1 MNEPPANG
9 PGDAQQALAAV
20 ARDGRTR
27 LLAGLIRRAGGDF
40 ERAEDALSDA
50 FAAAL
55 TRWPEDGVPREPG
68 AWLAT
73 VAARRLAEGARADVR
88 ARDAADQVATDEEG
102 EDDVVRDARIDFGG
116 DDDGLRLVF
125 TCCHPALAPET
136 RVALTLNAV
145 SGLDAAAIARAFV
158 VDERAMAQRLT
169 RAKRKIREAGI
180 PFRAPSFADL
190 GERLPDVLKTIELV
204 FNEGHTAAR
213 GARLDAPDLADEGVR
228 LARALHGLLPDEPEV
243 AGLLAL
249 LLFADARRAARLDA
263 GGDLVRLPDQ
273 DRSLWDAG
281 KTREASAL
289 LGAAAAAGAAGP
301 FVLRAALSG
310 EHSTAPSAAATRW
323 PRLVALYDALLSIEP
338 SPLVA
343 LNRAVA
349 VGEAEGPAAMLDALD
364 GLEEVLDGVHYLHVA
379 RGDAF
384 ARLGRLAEAR
394 QALERA
400 RGLARNE
407 AERQHVAGRLAALG
421 QADVDGGG

>member
-1 MNEPPANG
+1 MTES
-9 PGDAQQALAAV
+9 DATGMDAASATLAAV
-20 ARDGRTR
+20 AREDRAR
-27 LLAGLIRRAGGDF
+27 LLAGLIRRAGRDF

-50 FAAAL
+50 FTAAL
-55 TRWPEDGVPREPG
+55 TRWPEHGIPREPA

-73 VAARRLAEGARADVR
+73 VAARRLAEGARRDVR
-88 ARDAADQVATDEEG
+88 ARDAADEVARDEEG
-102 EDDVVRDARIDFGG
+102 DDDVVRDARIDFGG

-169 RAKRKIREAGI
+169 RAKRKIRDAGI
-180 PFRAPSFADL
+180 PFRVPSFEEL

-213 GARLDAPDLADEGVR
+213 GERLDAPDLADEGVR
-228 LARALHGLLPDEPEV
+228 LARALSGLLPDEPE
-243 AGLLAL
+243 ALGLLAL
-249 LLFADARRAARLDA
+249 LLFTDARRRARLDEE
-263 GGDLVRLPDQ
+263 GELVRLPDQ

-281 KTREASAL
+281 KIREASGL
-289 LGAAAAAGAAGP
+289 LEAAAASGLAGP

-310 EHSTAPSAAATRW
+310 EHSTALDASATRW
-323 PRLVALYDALLSIEP
+323 PRIVALYDALLAIEP
-338 SPLVA
+338 SQVVA

-349 VGEAEGPAAMLDALD
+349 VGEASGAEAMLEALD
-364 GLEEVLDGVHYLHVA
+364 GLEEALGSVHYLHVA
-379 RGDAF
+379 RGDAL
-384 ARLGRLAEAR
+384 ARLGRPAEAR
-394 QALERA
+394 AALERA
-400 RGLARNE
+400 LGLARNE

-421 QADVDGGG
+421 DGTTGGGG